1 MADSALAPP
10 ILGNGNRC
18 VAGDAGSD
26 HAPLVCD
33 PFCAGFEGRHMPRP
47 PKNKP
52 VTNEIKYP
60 YVVEL
65 AVVGDEL
72 DVELSQRI
80 MQFHKSRHIQLRYGR
95 RINTKRGKTHYRWR
109 FSDLMIARSFAEQ
122 FGGDLAKLW
131 R

>member
-1 MADSALAPP
+1 
-10 ILGNGNRC
+10 
-18 VAGDAGSD
+18 
-26 HAPLVCD
+26 
-33 PFCAGFEGRHMPRP
+33 MPRP

-65 AVVGDEL
+65 AVVGDGL
-72 DVELSQRI
+72 DVELGRQI
-80 MQFHKSRHIQLRYGR
+80 MQFHKSRHVQLRYGR
-95 RINTKRGKTHYRWR
+95 RINAKRGKTHFRWC
-109 FSDLMIARSFAEQ
+109 FSDLLIARDFAKQ